1 MDGKECKTNLDLFQL
16 IPQCSSSSSFK
27 TCHDYLAVALTF
39 NQTKVHSKHSIK
51 IIRTRS
57 LLFEKISNTL
67 IQVYA
72 DNTVFH
78 SQKRGFVYKILL

>member
-1 MDGKECKTNLDLFQL
+1 MDGKECKTNLDCDLFQL

-57 LLFEKISNTL
+57 LLLEKISSTL
-67 IQVYA
+67 IQVYP
-72 DNTVFH
+72 DIVF
-78 SQKRGFVYKILL
+78 SFSKTRLCL